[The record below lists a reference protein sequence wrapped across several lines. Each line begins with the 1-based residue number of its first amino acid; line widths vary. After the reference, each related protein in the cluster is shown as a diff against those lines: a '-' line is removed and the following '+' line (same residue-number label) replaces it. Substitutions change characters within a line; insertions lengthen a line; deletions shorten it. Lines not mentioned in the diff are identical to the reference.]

1 MEAEGSSPH
10 SQAPPG
16 SPTRN
21 RGRVRLADSS
31 EGPHLKYLPVLWAVG
46 PLSVGYRG
54 KVVSA
59 RDTKQLNKHNTY
71 IVKAQ
76 TLIHR
81 LKHTEMKP
89 SSQNMLFHTEHK

>member
-76 TLIHR
+76 TLIHK

-89 SSQNMLFHTEHK
+89 SSQNMLFHTERK